1 MRGRRKGGSGNSE
14 EKKEGGG
21 GGEFEERLVGATC
34 MLVHGV
40 LGMRLLASL
49 PM

>member
-21 GGEFEERLVGATC
+21 VEFEERLVGATC

>member
-1 MRGRRKGGSGNSE
+1 MGIPKRKRR
-14 EKKEGGG
+14 GGG
-21 GGEFEERLVGATC
+21 GGGGGGGGVEFEERLVGATC